1 MLSIAQAY
9 YDDIVTERS
18 IEESCGY
25 PLCAA
30 HIKQQ
35 QSSHRPPAQ
44 YHISLAQKKVFDL
57 TERRKFCS
65 NFCFQASNYYRQQ
78 LETAPLWLREER
90 TAVQVQL
97 LCPTQ
102 RPSGQQ
108 LPGKGDVVILDTGTV
123 EVKATDEENSD
134 KTVDEAHEED
144 EEKEDNSDEDGD
156 KRQREFDAQAD
167 LSRISHILREKDA
180 GTGVLSKSDVGKTT
194 SGEGGGEVQ
203 KSEVRVPDGSTL
215 HSEDLNPLNSKG
227 RTKARSEGRPREQ
240 RAEEPPVDVV
250 LRCLGLWFTP
260 ASFTFLFRC
269 QEEELED
276 ETADSLRYRRA
287 H

>member
-35 QSSHRPPAQ
+35 QSSYRPPAQ

-97 LCPTQ
+97 LCSTQ
-102 RPSGQQ
+102 RPIGQQ
-108 LPGKGDVVILDTGTV
+108 LPGKGDIVILDTGTV
-123 EVKATDEENSD
+123 EVKTTGEENCDKIVDEE
-134 KTVDEAHEED
+134 HEED
-144 EEKEDNSDEDGD
+144 EEKKDNSDEDGD
-156 KRQREFDAQAD
+156 KRQGEFDADAD
-167 LSRISHILREKDA
+167 LPRISHILREKDA
-180 GTGVLSKSDVGKTT
+180 GTGVLSNSDVGKTT
-194 SGEGGGEVQ
+194 SGGGEVQ
-203 KSEVRVPDGSTL
+203 KSEGRLPEGSTQ
-215 HSEDLNPLNSKG
+215 HSEDLTPLKSEE

-250 LRCLGLWFTP
+250 QRCLGLWFTP